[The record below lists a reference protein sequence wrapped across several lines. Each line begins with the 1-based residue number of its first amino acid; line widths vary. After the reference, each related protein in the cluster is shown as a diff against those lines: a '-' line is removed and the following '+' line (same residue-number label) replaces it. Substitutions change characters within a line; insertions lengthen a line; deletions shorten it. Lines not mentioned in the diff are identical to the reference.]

1 MAAQLLPAGTLIIQ
15 VDEVLSN
22 TLTAVGGPGS
32 GQLPELLEQANSWYI
47 CPTPAD
53 HIDMQPDTR
62 VTSQSA
68 SHHSVGKIDQSHS
81 QAGKLLPCVIDT
93 RVHACIPS
101 QVAVCLSP
109 CPFACSLVAR
119 EVTSAS

>member
-53 HIDMQPDTR
+53 HIDMQPDTSHQP
-62 VTSQSA
+62 VGQS
-68 SHHSVGKIDQSHS
+68 SFSRQNRSI
-81 QAGKLLPCVIDT
+81 T
-93 RVHACIPS
+93 
-101 QVAVCLSP
+101 
-109 CPFACSLVAR
+109 
-119 EVTSAS
+119 